1 MYGLNANTAVP
12 SGIHGTKFKK
22 CKGQQHDMYIMP
34 TIIQKFFGTRKPNGI
49 NRTAKV
55 GLDQIRL
62 REENFSFNNTKMYLH
77 YLQY

>member
-1 MYGLNANTAVP
+1 MTRFCNNLHQVR
-12 SGIHGTKFKK
+12 SKSKRLES
-22 CKGQQHDMYIMP
+22 Q
-34 TIIQKFFGTRKPNGI
+34 IIQKNFGTRKPKDI

-77 YLQY
+77 FLQY